1 MPLPIMN
8 TPTFKV
14 RIHSLNKDIE
24 FRPFLVKEEKLL
36 ILAQESGEVKEMI
49 KAMQDIITSCTN
61 GDINGRDLPF
71 FDLQYAFIQL
81 RSQSIG
87 SITDFLLIC
96 GECGHKTETELDL
109 NTLTIDFPEGH
120 NNKIMLSD
128 SVGVIMKYPTADI
141 LADDTTPAFDL
152 VVSCIEKIFDAE
164 EVYDAKDEGIE
175 EVEKFVNS
183 LSTLQ
188 FEKIVEFFSTSPR
201 LEKTLE
207 YTCVKCGTDNMVLID
222 GVENFFE

>member
-14 RIHSLNKDIE
+14 RIHSLDKDVE
-24 FRPFLVKEEKLL
+24 FRPFLVKEEKIL
-36 ILAQESGEVKEMI
+36 ILAQESGEVREMI
-49 KAMQDIITSCTN
+49 KAMQDIVTACAN
-61 GDINGRDLPF
+61 GTINGRDLPF

-87 SITDFLLIC
+87 NITDFLLIC

-109 NTLTIDFPEGH
+109 NTLVIDFPEGH
-120 NNKIMLSD
+120 TNKIMLSD
-128 SVGVIMKYPTADI
+128 SVGVMMKYPTSDI

-152 VVSCIEKIFDAE
+152 VVSCIDKIFDAE
-164 EVYDAKDEGIE
+164 EVFDAQEEGVE

-188 FEKIVEFFSTSPR
+188 FEKIVEFFQTSPR
-201 LEKTLE
+201 LEKTME
-207 YTCVKCGTDNMVLID
+207 YTCVKCGTDNVVLID

>member
-1 MPLPIMN
+1 MSLPVMN
-8 TPTFKV
+8 TPTFKIH
-14 RIHSLNKDIE
+14 IHSLNKDVE
-24 FRPFLVKEEKLL
+24 FRPFLVKEEKIL
-36 ILAQESGEVKEMI
+36 ILAQESGEINEMI
-49 KAMQDIITSCTN
+49 KAMQDIVTSCAN

-120 NNKIMLSD
+120 TNKIMLSD

-141 LADDTTPAFDL
+141 LADDNTPAFDL
-152 VVSCIEKIFDAE
+152 VVSCIDKIFDAE
-164 EVYDAKDEGIE
+164 EIYDAQEEGIE

-201 LEKTLE
+201 LEKTME
-207 YTCVKCGTDNMVLID
+207 YTCVKCGTDNVVLID

>member
-24 FRPFLVKEEKLL
+24 FRPFLVKEEKIL
-36 ILAQESGEVKEMI
+36 ILAQESGEVSEMI
-49 KAMQDIITSCTN
+49 KAMQDIVTSCTN
-61 GDINGRDLPF
+61 GVINGRDLPF

-120 NNKIMLSD
+120 SNKIMLSD

-141 LADDTTPAFDL
+141 LADDTTAAFDL
-152 VVSCIEKIFDAE
+152 VVSCIDKIFDAE

-201 LEKTLE
+201 LEKTME
-207 YTCVKCGTDNMVLID
+207 YTCVKCGTDNVVLID

>member
-164 EVYDAKDEGIE
+164 EVYDVKDEGIE

>member
-1 MPLPIMN
+1 MPLQIMN

>member
-1 MPLPIMN
+1 MSLPVMN
-8 TPTFKV
+8 TPTFKIH
-14 RIHSLNKDIE
+14 IHSLNKDVE
-24 FRPFLVKEEKLL
+24 FRPFLVKEEKIL
-36 ILAQESGEVKEMI
+36 ILAQESGEINEMI
-49 KAMQDIITSCTN
+49 KAMQDIVTSCAN
-61 GDINGRDLPF
+61 GVINGRDLPF

-109 NTLTIDFPEGH
+109 NTLTIDFQEGH
-120 NNKIMLSD
+120 TNKIMLSD

-152 VVSCIEKIFDAE
+152 VVSCIDKIFDAE
-164 EVYDAKDEGIE
+164 EVYDAQEEGLE

-201 LEKTLE
+201 LEKTME
-207 YTCVKCGTDNMVLID
+207 YTCVKCGTDNVVLID

>member
-1 MPLPIMN
+1 MSLPVMN
-8 TPTFKV
+8 TPTFKIH
-14 RIHSLNKDIE
+14 IHSLNKDVE
-24 FRPFLVKEEKLL
+24 FRPFLVKEEKIL
-36 ILAQESGEVKEMI
+36 ILAQESGEINEMI
-49 KAMQDIITSCTN
+49 KAMQDIVTSCAN
-61 GDINGRDLPF
+61 GVINGRDLPF

-120 NNKIMLSD
+120 TNKIMLSD

-152 VVSCIEKIFDAE
+152 VVSCIDKIFDAE
-164 EVYDAKDEGIE
+164 EVYDAQEEGLE

-201 LEKTLE
+201 LEKTME
-207 YTCVKCGTDNMVLID
+207 YTCVKCGTDNVVLID

>member
-14 RIHSLNKDIE
+14 RIHSLDKDVE
-24 FRPFLVKEEKLL
+24 FRPFLVKEEKIL
-36 ILAQESGEVKEMI
+36 ILAQESGEVSEMI
-49 KAMQDIITSCTN
+49 KAMQDIVTSCAN
-61 GDINGRDLPF
+61 GEIDGRDLPF

-87 SITDFLLIC
+87 SITDFVLIC

-109 NTLTIDFPEGH
+109 NTLTIDFTEGH
-120 NNKIMLSD
+120 TNKIMLSD
-128 SVGVIMKYPTADI
+128 SVGVMMKYPTAEI
-141 LADDTTPAFDL
+141 LADDETPAFDL
-152 VVSCIEKIFDAE
+152 VVSCIDKIFDTE
-164 EVYDAKDEGIE
+164 EVYDAEEEGIE

-188 FEKIVEFFSTSPR
+188 FEKIVEFFQTSPR
-201 LEKTLE
+201 LEKTIE
-207 YTCVKCGTDNMVLID
+207 YTCAKCSRDNVVLID